1 MRRLSIRLSKEQA
14 DISVLTNK
22 QAHLIA
28 SERNEM
34 SYPFSLTS
42 RPHLIVSERNEM
54 SYPFSLTSRNFS
66 YKLYITKHIYAHIH
80 FLAQTH
86 VDIFMNLNE

>member
-14 DISVLTNK
+14 DISVLTKK

-42 RPHLIVSERNEM
+42 R
-54 SYPFSLTSRNFS
+54 NFS
-66 YKLYITKHIYAHIH
+66 NKLYITKHIYVHIN
-80 FLAQTH
+80 FLAQIH
-86 VDIFMNLNE
+86 VGIFVNIVV